1 MERMNTGIIPPK
13 DQFAQFADQLR
24 QTIQGNLGS
33 DTKIRMWGA
42 GTGMFSTAS
51 TVLSDVDLTS
61 NYQLDIWATNY
72 ENAKARAAE
81 GYGIVN
87 CRDAYL
93 YGNPGRTNRDVP
105 NAEYLFNDWN
115 PTIFGAN
122 NVL

>member
-1 MERMNTGIIPPK
+1 
-13 DQFAQFADQLR
+13 
-24 QTIQGNLGS
+24 
-33 DTKIRMWGA
+33 
-42 GTGMFSTAS
+42 MFSTAS

-93 YGNPGRTNRDVP
+93 YGNR
-105 NAEYLFNDWN
+105 AEQTVMYQMQNICSMTGIQRFLEQIMYF
-115 PTIFGAN
+115 
-122 NVL
+122 